1 MISKNKIKLIK
12 SLAQKKY
19 RIKENLFLVEGNKM
33 VNELLASDFDI
44 KTIICTKQFSDS
56 NKNILSE
63 GIETIIT
70 SQQEIQKVS
79 LLKTPQQ
86 ALAVC
91 SIPVPKYTNI
101 IPQQLTLLLDGV
113 QDPGNLGTI
122 IRIADWYG
130 ISTIYA
136 SPATADIFN
145 PKVIQASM
153 GAFLRVNLC
162 YIKPEEILLEAKN
175 NNIPIYGTF
184 LEGENIYEQTL
195 TKEGIII
202 MGNEGKGISHNL
214 EKFIS
219 QKILIPSFPTGQ
231 KKNSESLNVSIA
243 TAIVCSEFKRRE
255 FIK

>member
-153 GAFLRVNLC
+153 GAFLRVNLY
-162 YIKPEEILLEAKN
+162 YIKPEEILLEAQN

-202 MGNEGKGISHNL
+202 MGNEGKGISHKL

-231 KKNSESLNVSIA
+231 EKNSESLNVSIA